1 MRPRRHPT
9 RRRLIPG
16 RRWRTVRAAGVG
28 LAAVGIAGN
37 AVRLRARVRRLPVL
51 GLDPPSAGG
60 GPTVDIATV
69 APGEPADDEFLTV
82 TAAGVVLDDD
92 TVAEAVRHARAHDL
106 DVVDLVPAD
115 LPVTRLI
122 ELATQVDTARYRR
135 NGLAIGWG
143 AGHAAVVRRSVL
155 DRVARGETLGCV
167 ARHDL
172 DPVAYLR
179 LARQLKRHAPTSTD
193 LAVAPRMRAVDA
205 HPSWRL
211 PYQRALL
218 GVAMPLLAPGPA
230 IGAVLAAAAP
240 AIARRTGPAAL
251 AAYLAE
257 PAVVAS
263 SGPVQP
269 RELGGPHGS
278 PVRRVAGLVSRP
290 GRDLAD
296 VIRPLLGAPAP
307 AVVALRASERDDEA
321 ARRRLYEGEAAD
333 PERLFE
339 ARRSTC
345 PWCGSHEIE
354 HARTMSDLIQGK
366 AGTFRLD
373 RCRACT
379 HTFQNPRLSLAGLDH
394 YYRDFYDGLQ
404 AEHTELLFSFTA
416 EAYAGRA
423 RMLERAVDVRP
434 KHWLDVGTGH
444 GHFCLVARD
453 TWPDTRFDGL
463 DMTDSIDEAERRGWV
478 ERGHRGLFP
487 ELAPDL
493 AGSYDVV
500 SMHHYLEHTREPGR
514 ELDAAHTA
522 LESGGH
528 LLVELPAPES
538 AFGRWLG
545 WAWGPWFQP
554 QHQHLVPL
562 ANLVAALERRGFS
575 IVATERAEAH
585 QPVDLVFAVMLLAMR
600 LAPAGSMPW
609 DPPRSR
615 WRQARRAVVFGSL
628 LPLAG
633 AAMVGDQ
640 VLRPLVAARPELTN
654 TYRVLARKP

>member
-1 MRPRRHPT
+1 M
-9 RRRLIPG
+9 LG
-16 RRWRTVRAAGVG
+16 SGLVG
-28 LAAVGIAGN
+28 LAAVGIVGN
-37 AVRLRARVRRLPVL
+37 ALRLRARVGRLAVL
-51 GLDPPSAGG
+51 GDGPAIDGGRAASDVRAPSRGAV
-60 GPTVDIATV
+60 GPVPGPDGE
-69 APGEPADDEFLTV
+69 PGEDDFVTV
-82 TAAGVVLDDD
+82 TAEGVVLDDD
-92 TVAEAVRHARAHDL
+92 TVTQAVRHAVAHDL
-106 DVVDLVPAD
+106 DVVDLVPGD

-155 DRVARGETLGCV
+155 DRVARGEAGRV
-167 ARHDL
+167 ACHDL

-193 LAVAPRMRAVDA
+193 LAVAPRLRAVDA

-211 PYQRALL
+211 AYQRALL

-230 IGAVLAAAAP
+230 VGAALASVAP
-240 AIARRTGPAAL
+240 AVARRAGAAAL

-257 PAVVAS
+257 PAVVAGG
-263 SGPVQP
+263 GPVRP
-269 RELGGPHGS
+269 RELGGPDGS
-278 PVRRVAGLVSRP
+278 PARRILGLASRP
-290 GRDLAD
+290 VRDIAE
-296 VIRPLLGAPAP
+296 VVRPVLGPPAP
-307 AVVALRASERDDEA
+307 GVAALRAAEHDEA
-321 ARRRLYEGEAAD
+321 TARRRLYATEAAD
-333 PERLFE
+333 PGRLFD
-339 ARRSTC
+339 APRATC
-345 PWCGSHEIE
+345 PWCGSDAIE
-354 HARTMSDLIQGK
+354 HARTLPDLIQGK
-366 AGTFRLD
+366 AGSFRLD

-423 RMLERAVDVRP
+423 RMLERAVDARP

-487 ELAPDL
+487 DLAPDL

-500 SMHHYLEHTREPGR
+500 SMHHYLEHTREPGL
-514 ELDAAHTA
+514 ELDAAHA
-522 LESGGH
+522 VLEPGGH

-538 AFGRWLG
+538 ALGRWLG

-575 IVATERAEAH
+575 IVAIERAEAH

-615 WRQARRAVVFGSL
+615 WRQARRAAVFASL

-640 VLRPLVAARPELTN
+640 LLRPLVAARPELTN
-654 TYRVLARKP
+654 TYRLLARKS

>member
-1 MRPRRHPT
+1 MGRACRLRRSLSSVT
-9 RRRLIPG
+9 C
-16 RRWRTVRAAGVG
+16 A
-28 LAAVGIAGN
+28 LAAAGIAGN
-37 AVRLRARVRRLPVL
+37 AVRLRARVRRLAVL
-51 GLDPPSAGG
+51 DAGAAGPGPAPPAGAQQPDG
-60 GPTVDIATV
+60 RDRAF
-69 APGEPADDEFLTV
+69 ATV
-82 TAAGVVLDDD
+82 TAAGVVLDDA
-92 TVAEAVRHARAHDL
+92 TVARAVRHAEAHDL
-106 DVVDLVPAD
+106 DVVDLVPGD

-122 ELATQVDTARYRR
+122 ELATQVDTARYRT

-155 DRVARGETLGCV
+155 DRIARGEASGSV
-167 ARHDL
+167 DRRDL

-179 LARQLKRHAPTSTD
+179 LARQLKRFAPTSTD
-193 LAVAPRMRAVDA
+193 LAVAPGLRSVDA

-211 PYQRALL
+211 PYLRALL

-230 IGAVLAAAAP
+230 VGAALVAAAP
-240 AIARRTGPAAL
+240 AVARRTGGAAL
-251 AAYLAE
+251 GAYFAE
-257 PAVVAS
+257 PAIVAVG
-263 SGPVQP
+263 GPVRP
-269 RELGGPHGS
+269 RDLGGPGAS
-278 PVRRVAGLVSRP
+278 PTRRFAGLV
-290 GRDLAD
+290 A
-296 VIRPLLGAPAP
+296 RPLRDVVDVVHPLVVRPAP
-307 AVVALRASERDDEA
+307 GVRALHAAQRDELAAGRRVYAAEA
-321 ARRRLYEGEAAD
+321 AQ
-333 PERLFE
+333 PERLFDPP
-339 ARRSTC
+339 RHTC
-345 PWCGSHEIE
+345 SWCGSREIE
-354 HARTMSDLIQGK
+354 RAREMPDLVQGK
-366 AGTFRLD
+366 PGTFRLD
-373 RCRACT
+373 RCRACA

-416 EAYAGRA
+416 GAYAGRA
-423 RMLERAVDVRP
+423 RLLERVVDAAP

-444 GHFCLVARD
+444 GHFCLVARES
-453 TWPDTRFDGL
+453 WPDTRFDGL

-487 ELAPDL
+487 DLAPDL
-493 AGSYDVV
+493 AGRYDVV
-500 SMHHYLEHTREPGR
+500 SMHHYLEHTREPGL
-514 ELDAAHTA
+514 ELDAAHTV
-522 LESGGH
+522 LEEGGY

-562 ANLVAALERRGFS
+562 ANLVAALERRGFA
-575 IVATERAEAH
+575 IVATQRAEAH

-615 WRQARRAVVFGSL
+615 WRQARRGAVFASL

-640 VLRPLVAARPELTN
+640 LLRPLVAARPELSN
-654 TYRVLARKP
+654 TYRVLARKT